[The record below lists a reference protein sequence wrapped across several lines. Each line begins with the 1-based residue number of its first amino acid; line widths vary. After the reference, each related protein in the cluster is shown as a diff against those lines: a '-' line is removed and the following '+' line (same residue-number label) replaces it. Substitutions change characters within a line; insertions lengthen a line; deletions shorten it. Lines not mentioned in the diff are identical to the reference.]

1 MTDNRALWELVEKW
15 RSVDYIG
22 TSKRA
27 REFLEIGR
35 RHADELAAILERPVV
50 VGGWLPIESAPK
62 DGAIVDLWVASK
74 QRFSEKTIHY
84 RIADAKFC
92 RPEDDSLADEC
103 WCSWQYKYDEECLVA
118 ISETPTHWM
127 PLPVAPETNESM
139 VRGKS

>member
-15 RSVDYIG
+15 RSADYIG

-50 VGGWLPIESAPK
+50 VGGWVFYYADDEGSPYAAYCASRDDVYREVAVWMCGEFPVGEVLSDSGDDMVEGVTETLLEH
-62 DGAIVDLWVASK
+62 GA
-74 QRFSEKTIHY
+74 FH
-84 RIADAKFC
+84 
-92 RPEDDSLADEC
+92 PEGDPPCYLREA
-103 WCSWQYKYDEECLVA
+103 L
-118 ISETPTHWM
+118 
-127 PLPVAPETNESM
+127 ESM